1 MELYVALT
9 GRSDAPGTKDSP
21 FISIQN
27 AKEKIRALIAKGLSE
42 AVTVHISEGNYSVP
56 SLLFDMSDS
65 GTAESTITY
74 VADGNVVLNGGVK
87 LDPDIFEHV
96 SGKARECLHE
106 DAKDKVLCTDLTKL
120 GISLDVIGKMCVIG
134 SHNSGFLYDDA
145 IMSPMWCELFIN
157 DTRQTVA
164 RYPNDEFLNHCG
176 AISEGE
182 GLESKTGVG
191 IAHDKWIK
199 MRNPRSDVYKIDED
213 TAKRAASWKY
223 AHDLWMFGYP
233 SHDWADM
240 STPVVKIDPT
250 DCSMETK
257 YVSMFGVQ
265 PPNKKD
271 EFHNGGRYYL
281 YNLLDEIDAPGEW
294 YIDRNDGML
303 YIYPPCDLKS
313 ADINLSL
320 ISEPVLNFDGA
331 SNLTFRGFTVT
342 GTRSDGIAGRCSD
355 ITIESCLIKNVS
367 GHAVSIEGYRN
378 IVKSCEISETG
389 RGGIHLK
396 GGDRETLTRGENIAE
411 NNYIHDFSKIY
422 QTYQSGIHLYG
433 VGNIARH
440 NEICNTTHMA
450 LGYNGNEHLIEYNYI
465 HDAVSD
471 SSDAGAIYSGFD
483 WAAHGTVIRYNR
495 IENIGKK
502 PFRPD
507 GIYWDDGLSGQTA
520 YGNVLINIPKF
531 AFHIGGGRE
540 NTVERNIIIKSGSAA
555 LKYDDRH
562 REGYLRNGWAR
573 KATEY
578 PNGKHWRVLSTAPI
592 RSEIWTSKY
601 PTLAGLKTDPASTDP
616 NDPEFPINPA
626 HSSVQKNAVIAPFG
640 DMYNIVGSVYTYS
653 SVSDNY
659 QYSSLESLLWDEKIG
674 SFAHE
679 SEIYKDIPELVNIPL
694 SKIGRY
700 S

>member
-1 MELYVALT
+1 MELYVALN
-9 GRSDAPGTKDSP
+9 GRSGALGTKESP
-21 FISIQN
+21 FASIQE
-27 AKEKIRALIAKGLSE
+27 AKDKVRSLIKEGLSE

-56 SLLFDMSDS
+56 SLRFDTSDS
-65 GTAESTITY
+65 GTAEFPVTY
-74 VADGNVVLNGGVK
+74 SADGKVILNGGVR
-87 LDPDIFEHV
+87 LEPSVFERV

-106 DAKDKVLCTDLTKL
+106 NAKDKVLCTDLTKL
-120 GISLDVIGKMCVIG
+120 GISLNDIGKMCVIG

-145 IMSPMWCELFIN
+145 VTSPMWCELFIN
-157 DTRQTVA
+157 DSRQTVA

-176 AISEGE
+176 AIAEGE

-191 IAHDKWIK
+191 IARDKWIK
-199 MRNPRSDVYKIDED
+199 MRNPRSDIYKIDKD

-233 SHDWADM
+233 CHDWADM
-240 STPVVKIDPT
+240 STPVVKIGSE

-257 YVSMFGVQ
+257 YVSMFGIQ

-281 YNLLDEIDAPGEW
+281 YNLLDELDIPGEW
-294 YIDRNDGML
+294 YLDRNDGML
-303 YIYPPCDLKS
+303 YVYPPCDMES

-320 ISEPVLNFDGA
+320 ISEPVLNFDGC
-331 SNLTFRGFTVT
+331 SHLTFYGFTLI
-342 GTRSDGIAGRCSD
+342 GTRADGIAGACSD
-355 ITIESCLIKNVS
+355 VTVENCIIKNVAGHGVNVS
-367 GHAVSIEGYRN
+367 GCRN
-378 IVKSCEISETG
+378 LIKSCEIKETG
-389 RGGIHLK
+389 RGGIHMS
-396 GGDRETLTRGENIAE
+396 GGDRNTLTHGENIAE
-411 NNYIHDFSKIY
+411 NNYIHDFSRIY

-495 IENIGKK
+495 IENVGKN

-520 YGNVLINIPKF
+520 YGNILINIPKF

-540 NTVERNIIIKSGSAA
+540 NVVERNVIIESGSAA

-562 REGYLRNGWAR
+562 REGYVCNGWAR

-578 PNGKHWRVLSTAPI
+578 PDGKHWRVLSTAPI
-592 RSEIWTSKY
+592 GSDVWSSKY
-601 PTLAGLKTDPASTDP
+601 PRLAMLKTDPANTDP

-626 HSSVQKNAVIAPFG
+626 HSSVRKNVVIAPHG

-653 SVSDNY
+653 SVGDNY
-659 QYSSLESLLWDEKIG
+659 QYASLKDLLWDENSG
-674 SFAHE
+674 SFAPE
-679 SEIYKDIPELVNIPL
+679 SRVYKDIPELLDIPI

-700 S
+700 T

>member
-1 MELYVALT
+1 MELYVALN

-65 GTAESTITY
+65 GTAEYTITY
-74 VADGNVVLNGGVK
+74 VADGNVILNGGVK

-120 GISLDVIGKMCVIG
+120 GISLDAIGKMCVIG

-199 MRNPRSDVYKIDED
+199 MRNPRSDIYKIDED

-233 SHDWADM
+233 SH
-240 STPVVKIDPT
+240 
-250 DCSMETK
+250 
-257 YVSMFGVQ
+257 
-265 PPNKKD
+265 
-271 EFHNGGRYYL
+271 
-281 YNLLDEIDAPGEW
+281 
-294 YIDRNDGML
+294 
-303 YIYPPCDLKS
+303 
-313 ADINLSL
+313 
-320 ISEPVLNFDGA
+320 
-331 SNLTFRGFTVT
+331 
-342 GTRSDGIAGRCSD
+342 
-355 ITIESCLIKNVS
+355 
-367 GHAVSIEGYRN
+367 
-378 IVKSCEISETG
+378 
-389 RGGIHLK
+389 
-396 GGDRETLTRGENIAE
+396 
-411 NNYIHDFSKIY
+411 
-422 QTYQSGIHLYG
+422 
-433 VGNIARH
+433 
-440 NEICNTTHMA
+440 
-450 LGYNGNEHLIEYNYI
+450 
-465 HDAVSD
+465 
-471 SSDAGAIYSGFD
+471 D

-540 NTVERNIIIKSGSAA
+540 NTVERNIIIKSGFAA

-626 HSSVQKNAVIAPFG
+626 HSSVRKRARPACRQRI
-640 DMYNIVGSVYTYS
+640 
-653 SVSDNY
+653 
-659 QYSSLESLLWDEKIG
+659 
-674 SFAHE
+674 
-679 SEIYKDIPELVNIPL
+679 
-694 SKIGRY
+694 RR
-700 S
+700 